1 MCLCLKP
8 KCLKFFIIV
17 ACVLILAL
25 GAILIWGGY
34 RVMTEEFV
42 KSLDYEFVGI
52 IMISCGSALL
62 LVSIIGFIGSLK
74 EKKLILAVF
83 IIFAFIIS
91 LLLIA
96 FGAALIYARTIADD
110 YLSSESECID
120 NYEDAE
126 DGCKFSEDILC
137 RVYCPC
143 KADNDYIDSL
153 VEDSKNKP
161 GSEPYFVYADQG
173 AENVLDC
180 DPCAQVDSIDDAS
193 LVNLTFW
200 AKEYFDQDV
209 TREQCEITSDDIKDH
224 YFTSDMRKYMPLL
237 KWVENSF
244 DCSGLC
250 TPRTI
255 YLFSD
260 VDNGEPDGSCRSE
273 LNDWAQEKFLA
284 FGIVAVIFGI
294 YILFV
299 TFFSCCLCGRAG
311 KENVDEEKRRSK
323 DDGSDYD
330 IVSSD
335 RN

>member
-25 GAILIWGGY
+25 GAILIWAGY
-34 RVMTEEFV
+34 RVMIEEFV

-62 LVSIIGFIGSLK
+62 VVSLIGFVGSLK
-74 EKKLILAVF
+74 EKRLILAIF

-110 YLSSESECID
+110 YLSSESDCID

-126 DGCKFSEDILC
+126 AGCEYSENILC

-153 VEDSKNKP
+153 VNKSRSTP
-161 GSEPYFVYADQG
+161 GAEPYFVYSDEG
-173 AENVLDC
+173 AENILDC
-180 DPCAQVDSIDDAS
+180 DPCLGIANIGDDS
-193 LVNLTFW
+193 LLNLTLW
-200 AKEYFDQDV
+200 AKEYLDQDV
-209 TREQCEITSDDIKDH
+209 TRDQCKITSEDIKDK

-237 KWVENSF
+237 EWVEKSF
-244 DCSGLC
+244 DCSGIC
-250 TPRTI
+250 TPRSI

-260 VDNGEPDGSCRSE
+260 VDNGEPGGSCRTE

-284 FGIVAVIFGI
+284 FGIVAIIFGI

-299 TFFSCCLCGRAG
+299 TFFSCCLCGHAG
-311 KENVDEEKRRSK
+311 KEDVDDDKRNSK
-323 DDGSDYD
+323 DDGSNYD